1 MEVQTQL
8 LIKIKRKFM
17 MKAFL
22 TSQQTQPPEISLL
35 WYLVMMAALF
45 LLIYT
50 SIKYYQNPV
59 YVRTFKFFQAFQLT
73 ALYAWYWFAAIP
85 LSNSLP
91 LYHCRLAMFALLL
104 LPDGTKLKQYFA
116 LMGASGA
123 VFALGYP
130 IMDAY
135 TFPHITAFSF
145 IIGHYALL
153 VNGLVYLLNHYDNS
167 LLSRRSIIVY
177 TLGFNLFLVFVNK
190 VTGGNYGILRYT
202 PFISQSALW
211 VRYLAVSL
219 VLIAMLL
226 LIDEIFKRT
235 EKKRLVF

>member
-1 MEVQTQL
+1 MY
-8 LIKIKRKFM
+8 KIKRKFM

-35 WYLVMMAALF
+35 WYLVMMAVLL

-50 SIKYYQNPV
+50 SVKYYQNPI
-59 YVRTFKFFQAFQLT
+59 YVKTFKLFQAFQLV
-73 ALYAWYWFAAIP
+73 ALYTWYGFAAIP
-85 LSNSLP
+85 ISNSLP

-123 VFALGYP
+123 IFALGYP

-135 TFPHITAFSF
+135 NFPHITAFSF

-153 VNGLVYLLNHYDNS
+153 VNGLVYLLNHYES
-167 LLSRRSIIVY
+167 RLLSRYSIIAY
-177 TLGFNLFLVFVNK
+177 TLSLNLFLVLVNK

-202 PFISQSALW
+202 PFITQSALW
-211 VRYLAVSL
+211 MKYLAVSM

-226 LIDEIFKRT
+226 LIDEIFKRVK
-235 EKKRLVF
+235 ERKFVL